1 MTSFGALLLTSFKAI
16 ASLFLQY
23 LIGATV
29 AWFGI
34 VKESDLRGFG
44 AAMNYVFVPLLSIVA
59 LGRGMTVDLFVRDG
73 WVLALIGFLSMFEF
87 AAIGLLLRFV
97 AKPSPSFRRP
107 FVVAMALPNVVAIP
121 LSVTQSLCE
130 MGAFDTEFG
139 ASSPECVLRS
149 RALVFMYICF
159 NSFNVWITAFGYLAA
174 DASEATE
181 APAPA
186 PASTTDVPTAP
197 PTEEVAPEPSP
208 TPLVSGAVRKA
219 SLRHIS
225 VDVGAVGRAQSRPRA
240 VALLAAKRCVAL
252 FRRPPVIGMFVG
264 LLVGLI
270 APLQEALFAPG
281 APLLPIGTALSMLSE
296 GAVPMVNLMLAF
308 SLGHKLRALKSWREL
323 LGSTAAGISPRT
335 MITLTLGRMVLT
347 PLCHGAVLYGL
358 LGVLPQSRLLRV
370 IVFVE
375 MAPPTA
381 SMVVV
386 LSHLANK
393 PRSAQLVAWASI
405 PQYLLGIV
413 TLTLVIAFALAVTE
427 PE

>member
-149 RALVFMYICF
+149 RALRRGRVRAR
-159 NSFNVWITAFGYLAA
+159 SRRRRRSR
-174 DASEATE
+174 AS
-181 APAPA
+181 
-186 PASTTDVPTAP
+186 
-197 PTEEVAPEPSP
+197 
-208 TPLVSGAVRKA
+208 R
-219 SLRHIS
+219 
-225 VDVGAVGRAQSRPRA
+225 
-240 VALLAAKRCVAL
+240 
-252 FRRPPVIGMFVG
+252 
-264 LLVGLI
+264 
-270 APLQEALFAPG
+270 
-281 APLLPIGTALSMLSE
+281 
-296 GAVPMVNLMLAF
+296 
-308 SLGHKLRALKSWREL
+308 
-323 LGSTAAGISPRT
+323 
-335 MITLTLGRMVLT
+335 
-347 PLCHGAVLYGL
+347 
-358 LGVLPQSRLLRV
+358 
-370 IVFVE
+370 
-375 MAPPTA
+375 
-381 SMVVV
+381 
-386 LSHLANK
+386 
-393 PRSAQLVAWASI
+393 
-405 PQYLLGIV
+405 
-413 TLTLVIAFALAVTE
+413 
-427 PE
+427 

>member
-59 LGRGMTVDLFVRDG
+59 LGRGMTADLFVRDG

-130 MGAFDTEFG
+130 MGAFDDEFG
-139 ASSPECVLRS
+139 AGSTECVLRS

-197 PTEEVAPEPSP
+197 PTAEVAPEPSP

-240 VALLAAKRCVAL
+240 VALLAGKRCVAL

-264 LLVGLI
+264 LLVGLV